1 MEEAE
6 KKLSLGFLLIHGNEH
21 MKSYVCVCVTIAILY
36 FMFRAMLL
44 DILCLILFARE
55 IKYDLQ

>member
-21 MKSYVCVCVTIAILY
+21 MKSYVCVCVCDYCNFILY
-36 FMFRAMLL
+36 VSSNVVRYFMPDF
-44 DILCLILFARE
+44 ICT
-55 IKYDLQ
+55 